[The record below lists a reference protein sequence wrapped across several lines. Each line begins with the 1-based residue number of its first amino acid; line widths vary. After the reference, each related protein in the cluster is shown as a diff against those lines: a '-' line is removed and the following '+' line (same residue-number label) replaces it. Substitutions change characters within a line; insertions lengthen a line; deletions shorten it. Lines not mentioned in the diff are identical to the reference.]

1 MPAFN
6 QKSLLKTC
14 NDEGEAMMG
23 LNDFFDGVVHADEEL
38 PEGSDENSGK
48 PFLQT
53 RPVKRSTGV
62 SFILVLLAQDFKGTC
77 IKSSGEEKTLC
88 VSKLL
93 RSSLA

>member
-1 MPAFN
+1 MKPSVTMHAFN

-48 PFLQT
+48 LCDGLQET
-53 RPVKRSTGV
+53 VLWNI
-62 SFILVLLAQDFKGTC
+62 SF
-77 IKSSGEEKTLC
+77 
-88 VSKLL
+88 
-93 RSSLA
+93 